1 MSKKHVILPRFDF
14 FALVCGDFRKKNS
27 ASIELFRQGLNF
39 ADKSQR
45 KPKEIA
51 PIGAKFAILH
61 AVCFFIFIGV
71 LLWYVVH
78 W

>member
-51 PIGAKFAILH
+51 PIGIKFAILRPF
-61 AVCFFIFIGV
+61 VFLF
-71 LLWYVVH
+71 LLL
-78 W
+78 